1 MKTTALFLFT
11 LLLAGCSHNILPQ
24 PVESKP
30 KPQTAVLDKTKQT
43 GAAIR
48 YVCKDDKEVRVVR
61 EKVLNRKSAKN
72 MEAIYLT
79 FGQSTEK
86 LKSTV
91 SESGKVYT
99 NIHLRWIER
108 VGGANTLTNS
118 VGVVLADVCVA
129 Q

>member
-1 MKTTALFLFT
+1 MKTTALFLST
-11 LLLAGCSHNILPQ
+11 LLLLGCSHDILSK
-24 PVESKP
+24 PVETKP
-30 KPQTAVLDKTKQT
+30 KPQTATLDKTKQT
-43 GAAIR
+43 GVAIR
-48 YVCKDDKEVRVVR
+48 YVCKDDKEVRVIR

-72 MEAIYLT
+72 VGTIYLT
-79 FGQSTEK
+79 FGQVTEK

-108 VGGANTLTNS
+108 VNGANTLTNS
-118 VGVVLADVCVA
+118 VGVILADVCVA